1 MSDTTTV
8 RVIKEVHHRFRLACV
23 ARGDTVQA
31 ATTEALQDK
40 IEQWQHGGIFFYCTG
55 CGKRMWEGANWD
67 HIKGDTLETTLAL
80 LLCSD
85 CLLAEVRADDQEP
98 ADG

>member
-8 RVIKEVHHRFRLACV
+8 RVIRDVQRKLASMCKL
-23 ARGDTVQA
+23 RGATVQA
-31 ATTEALQDK
+31 AVTEALRDK
-40 IEQWQHGGIFFYCTG
+40 VEQWQHGGIFFYCTG

-85 CLLAEVRADDQEP
+85 CLLAEVTSAPQEP
-98 ADG
+98 ADA

>member
-1 MSDTTTV
+1 MKDIRI
-8 RVIKEVHHRFRLACV
+8 RVCDGFHRDFKAWCAQNGLMIKTAVITAIGEMMNRR
-23 ARGDTVQA
+23 
-31 ATTEALQDK
+31 
-40 IEQWQHGGIFFYCTG
+40 GIFFYCTG

-85 CLLAEVRADDQEP
+85 CLLAEIRAAQPQEP
-98 ADG
+98 DDAD

>member
-1 MSDTTTV
+1 MKDIRV
-8 RVIKEVHHRFRLACV
+8 RVCDDFHRDFKAWCAQNSLTIKVAVITAIREMMNHR
-23 ARGDTVQA
+23 
-31 ATTEALQDK
+31 
-40 IEQWQHGGIFFYCTG
+40 GIFFYCTG

-85 CLLAEVRADDQEP
+85 CLLAEVRAAPQEP
-98 ADG
+98 ADAD